1 MFTWLR
7 EPGRRDVH
15 HKACDE
21 MAGVGDAAMV
31 AQQCPPSPPQSLS
44 EQLVLLRLLEG
55 SLLNHS
61 HHSGWFGHAGA
72 HLDSNPS
79 MELSDAA
86 PRAEARCPVMMCTQ
100 MVLAFLHISPQ
111 TRAAE
116 AHLHP
121 QDETFWFLHR
131 EVTENWS

>member
-86 PRAEARCPVMMCTQ
+86 P
-100 MVLAFLHISPQ
+100 
-111 TRAAE
+111 
-116 AHLHP
+116 
-121 QDETFWFLHR
+121 
-131 EVTENWS
+131 